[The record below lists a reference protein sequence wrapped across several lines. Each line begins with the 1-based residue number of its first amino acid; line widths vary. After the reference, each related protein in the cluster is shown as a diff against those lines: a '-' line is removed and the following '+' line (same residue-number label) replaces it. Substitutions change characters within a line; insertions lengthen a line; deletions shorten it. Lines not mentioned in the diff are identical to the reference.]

1 MELIM
6 LSRKI
11 SLTFLYVTAQ
21 SSAPLEG
28 IYRKKPHLC
37 VLIVTTVELQL
48 LKCDLSVHSR
58 PLYTHTST
66 YMKICLCFRNQ
77 IQQDSSTAKKKLARK
92 ALHVFTNTRNR
103 PEKTPSSHN
112 CYLWFVAALYEP
124 HSSVFP
130 IKMHSFSSKT
140 KKDGELKRHSCTS
153 RAVFSVCFWDWEP
166 F

>member
-21 SSAPLEG
+21 SLASLEG
-28 IYRKKPHLC
+28 TDRKKPHLC
-37 VLIVTTVELQL
+37 ILMVTTVELQL

-58 PLYTHTST
+58 SLYTHTNT
-66 YMKICLCFRNQ
+66 HMKICLCLRNQ
-77 IQQDSSTAKKKLARK
+77 IQQDSSTPKKLARK
-92 ALHVFTNTRNR
+92 VLHVFTNTRKR
-103 PEKTPSSHN
+103 PERTPLSHN
-112 CYLWFVAALYEP
+112 CYLWFVAAFYEP

-153 RAVFSVCFWDWEP
+153 RAVFRVCFWDWEP